1 MPTLVFNLHAQFEQL
16 RASGTFSRMRDRI
29 RARDRA
35 LQGQINPMVSD
46 HGTSSEARQYSGRE
60 VGPDWRAPFE
70 PDPQALRRAV
80 RHDESDSREE
90 SPVNRLTPQ
99 TGTGFLLR
107 AGDRLTVVDPTGGQV
122 SDFFAFSAD
131 DHGEW
136 LSSGRTID
144 YASKVELS
152 TGDVLYSN
160 RSRPMATITADT
172 CGRHDFLL
180 TPCSQ
185 QTFDLLYPEFRGAP
199 HPSCLQNLSWGL
211 ERFGI
216 TGDQISTT
224 FNIFMNVWTEPSG
237 SLHIDPPTSVAGDHL
252 VLRAEMDLHVG
263 LTACS
268 AEKSNGGVCK
278 PIDFEVTARLRWS
291 GRAELVTAQAA

>member
-1 MPTLVFNLHAQFEQL
+1 M
-16 RASGTFSRMRDRI
+16 
-29 RARDRA
+29 
-35 LQGQINPMVSD
+35 
-46 HGTSSEARQYSGRE
+46 
-60 VGPDWRAPFE
+60 
-70 PDPQALRRAV
+70 
-80 RHDESDSREE
+80 
-90 SPVNRLTPQ
+90 NRLAPQ

-144 YASKVELS
+144 YASKVDFS

-185 QTFDLLYPEFRGAP
+185 QTFDLLYPEFHGAP

-211 ERFGI
+211 EQFGI
-216 TGDQISTT
+216 VGDQISTT
-224 FNIFMNVWTEPSG
+224 FNIFMNVWADTSG
-237 SLHIDPPTSVAGDHL
+237 LLHIDPPTSVAGDHL

-278 PIDFEVTARLRWS
+278 PIDFEVTA
-291 GRAELVTAQAA
+291 G

>member
-1 MPTLVFNLHAQFEQL
+1 M
-16 RASGTFSRMRDRI
+16 
-29 RARDRA
+29 
-35 LQGQINPMVSD
+35 
-46 HGTSSEARQYSGRE
+46 
-60 VGPDWRAPFE
+60 
-70 PDPQALRRAV
+70 
-80 RHDESDSREE
+80 
-90 SPVNRLTPQ
+90 NRLTPQ

-144 YASKVELS
+144 YANKVAFS

-185 QTFDLLYPEFRGAP
+185 QTFDLLYPEFRGSP

-211 ERFGI
+211 EPFGI
-216 TGDQISTT
+216 TEDQISTT

-237 SLHIDPPTSVAGDHL
+237 SLHIDPPTSAAGDRL
-252 VLRAEMDLHVG
+252 VLRAEMNLHVG

-278 PIDFEVTARLRWS
+278 PIDFDVT
-291 GRAELVTAQAA
+291 GG

>member
-1 MPTLVFNLHAQFEQL
+1 
-16 RASGTFSRMRDRI
+16 
-29 RARDRA
+29 
-35 LQGQINPMVSD
+35 
-46 HGTSSEARQYSGRE
+46 
-60 VGPDWRAPFE
+60 
-70 PDPQALRRAV
+70 
-80 RHDESDSREE
+80 
-90 SPVNRLTPQ
+90 VNQLTPQ

-107 AGDRLTVVDPTGGQV
+107 AGDLLTVMDPTGGQV
-122 SDFFAFSAD
+122 SDFFAFSAE
-131 DHGEW
+131 DHAEW

-144 YASKVELS
+144 YANTVHFS

-185 QTFDLLYPEFRGAP
+185 QTFDLLYPEFLGAP
-199 HPSCLQNLSWGL
+199 HPSCLQNLTWGL
-211 ERFGI
+211 EQFGI

-237 SLHIDPPTSVAGDHL
+237 SLHIDPPTSVAGDRF

-278 PIDFEVTARLRWS
+278 PIDFEITT
-291 GRAELVTAQAA
+291 G

>member
-1 MPTLVFNLHAQFEQL
+1 
-16 RASGTFSRMRDRI
+16 
-29 RARDRA
+29 
-35 LQGQINPMVSD
+35 
-46 HGTSSEARQYSGRE
+46 
-60 VGPDWRAPFE
+60 
-70 PDPQALRRAV
+70 
-80 RHDESDSREE
+80 
-90 SPVNRLTPQ
+90 VNRLAPQ

-107 AGDRLTVVDPTGGQV
+107 AGDHLTIVDPAGGQV
-122 SDFFAFSAD
+122 SDVFAFSAE

-144 YASKVELS
+144 YANKVALS

-199 HPSCLQNLSWGL
+199 HPSCLQNLSSGL
-211 ERFGI
+211 AQFGI

-237 SLHIDPPTSVAGDHL
+237 ALHIDPPTSVAGDRL

-278 PIDFEVTARLRWS
+278 PIDFEVTA
-291 GRAELVTAQAA
+291 G